1 MTIRGGIT
9 CLVLGLLLGCA
20 GGVDQAERVYR
31 IDDAELACEDIEQ
44 EVLGLLS
51 KVGIYEAQISNN
63 RAENLGMWIT
73 GQLFLIPFLGMD
85 VSGNSEIQ
93 RTSIILRLQR
103 LEELAQAKSCKLS
116 QRNDTAPQ
124 LIKKTK

>member
-1 MTIRGGIT
+1 MSIRGGIA
-9 CLVLGLLLGCA
+9 CFVLSSLVGCA
-20 GGVDQAERVYR
+20 GGIDQAERVYR
-31 IDDAELACEDIEQ
+31 IDDAELGCEDIER

-51 KVGIYEAQISNN
+51 KIGIYEAQISSN
-63 RAENLGMWIT
+63 RTENLAMWIT

-103 LEELAQAKSCKLS
+103 LEELAQMKSCKLS

-124 LIKKTK
+124 LIKKNE